1 MSVKVFTQPLPQY
14 LHCECERRARWGEK
28 DLVLAHLSRS
38 RSGLNRRNDLVVP
51 QLRGDNKIN
60 PDHRH
65 KADSM
70 LGAAVNSPRLNG
82 SRLAAVSLMACRPF
96 PDAQPGS
103 DNADDLSRIQ
113 FLILLIK
120 IHAIDSVRATH

>member
-1 MSVKVFTQPLPQY
+1 MLPQSFR
-14 LHCECERRARWGEK
+14 CECQRRARRGENK
-28 DLVLAHLSRS
+28 HLVLARLSRS

-51 QLRGDNKIN
+51 QLRDDN
-60 PDHRH
+60 HRH

-82 SRLAAVSLMACRPF
+82 WRLAAISLMAYRPF

-113 FLILLIK
+113 FLILLVK